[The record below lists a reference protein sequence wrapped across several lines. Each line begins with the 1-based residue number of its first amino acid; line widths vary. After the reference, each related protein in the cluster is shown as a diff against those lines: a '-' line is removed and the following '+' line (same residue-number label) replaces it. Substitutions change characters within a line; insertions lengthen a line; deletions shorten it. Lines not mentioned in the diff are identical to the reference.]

1 MRDSSSFIS
10 SSISNLKTMAKRGKK
25 TAHQYELE
33 IKKMIESRTGTFD
46 DWLQPQLEATAMNRV
61 MLAKI
66 QQELEDETTLMIT
79 MPGSMGQTKLDAH
92 PLLSHYD
99 KLQRTLIQQ
108 YEALGLNFRTTPSKV
123 VEPTKKGV
131 DENDPMVTFYSNAK
145 K

>member
-1 MRDSSSFIS
+1 
-10 SSISNLKTMAKRGKK
+10 MARKK

-33 IKKMIESRTGTFD
+33 IKRMIEARNGQFD
-46 DWLQPQLEATAMNRV
+46 AWLQPQLEATAMNRV

-66 QQELEDETTLMIT
+66 QEELEQETRLMLTI
-79 MPGSMGQTKLDAH
+79 PGSMGQTKLDAH
-92 PLLSHYD
+92 PLLGHYD

-123 VEPTKKGV
+123 VESTQKGV
-131 DENDPMVTFYSNAK
+131 DDNDPMAQFYSNATK

>member
-1 MRDSSSFIS
+1 
-10 SSISNLKTMAKRGKK
+10 
-25 TAHQYELE
+25 
-33 IKKMIESRTGTFD
+33 MIEARNGTFD
-46 DWLQPQLEATAMNRV
+46 AWLQPQLEATAMNRV

-66 QQELEDETTLMIT
+66 QAELEQENTLMLT

-92 PLLSHYD
+92 PLLGHYD

-123 VEPTKKGV
+123 VESTQKGV
-131 DENDPMVTFYSNAK
+131 DDNDPMAQFYSNATK

>member
-1 MRDSSSFIS
+1 
-10 SSISNLKTMAKRGKK
+10 MARKK

-33 IKKMIESRTGTFD
+33 IKKMIEARNGTFD
-46 DWLQPQLEATAMNRV
+46 AWLQPQLEATAMNRV

-66 QQELEDETTLMIT
+66 QAELEQENTLMLT

-92 PLLSHYD
+92 PLLGHYD

-123 VEPTKKGV
+123 VESTQKGV
-131 DENDPMVTFYSNAK
+131 DDNDPMAQFYSNATK